1 MRVRYEHAERSQTTF
16 EAPLLDDAGVERLR
30 ERPLARRR
38 RLEEIGDELRGI
50 NGRVRIEI
58 DDDALT
64 YLRERTVI

>member
-30 ERPLARRR
+30 ERLLARRR
-38 RLEEIGDELRGI
+38 RLEEIGDELREI